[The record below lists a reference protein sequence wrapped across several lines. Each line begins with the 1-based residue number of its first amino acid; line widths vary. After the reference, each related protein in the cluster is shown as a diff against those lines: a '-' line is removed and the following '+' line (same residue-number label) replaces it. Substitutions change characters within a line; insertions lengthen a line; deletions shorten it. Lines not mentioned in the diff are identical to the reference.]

1 MAVIGA
7 FRGWA
12 KELLVLFSIVF
23 ALFVIYLMNQN
34 FQFYR
39 DFITQKPENEFWVNA
54 IIILAM
60 SFFGYQTPQR
70 IGFLA
75 ERSIRVRVQDFVLG
89 LLFGGING
97 YFLFGSIWFYLDKA
111 EYFVNQIDA
120 PAAEQVA
127 KILGILPPSYMMST
141 PVITT
146 AIAVAFLLIIV
157 VYL

>member
-1 MAVIGA
+1 
-7 FRGWA
+7 
-12 KELLVLFSIVF
+12 
-23 ALFVIYLMNQN
+23 
-34 FQFYR
+34 
-39 DFITQKPENEFWVNA
+39 
-54 IIILAM
+54 
-60 SFFGYQTPQR
+60 
-70 IGFLA
+70 
-75 ERSIRVRVQDFVLG
+75 
-89 LLFGGING
+89 
-97 YFLFGSIWFYLDKA
+97 LFGSIWFYLDKA